1 MGSLHLL
8 LRLPKPSDLPT
19 NLSPFFSPKTNWRHL
34 TPLASQRSIL
44 LNTELSC
51 RKQVIGPLIV
61 VLRAERIPAKLLSK
75 HFGARWQKL
84 ALTLRPTRRLRRLSK
99 MHKKLQRR
107 PRQLKIRPKKSSKR
121 PRPTPKRQRKKLRR
135 RKLKRKPRLNK
146 KRSKRRTWTKR

>member
-84 ALTLRPTRRLRRLSK
+84 ALTLRPTRRLRKLSK
-99 MHKKLQRR
+99 MDKKLQRR

-121 PRPTPKRQRKKLRR
+121 PRPTPKR
-135 RKLKRKPRLNK
+135 LKRKPRLNK

>member
-61 VLRAERIPAKLLSK
+61 VLRAEKIPAKLLSK

-84 ALTLRPTRRLRRLSK
+84 ALTLRPTRRLRKLLKTVRRLSK

-121 PRPTPKRQRKKLRR
+121 PRPTPKR
-135 RKLKRKPRLNK
+135 LKRKPRLNK